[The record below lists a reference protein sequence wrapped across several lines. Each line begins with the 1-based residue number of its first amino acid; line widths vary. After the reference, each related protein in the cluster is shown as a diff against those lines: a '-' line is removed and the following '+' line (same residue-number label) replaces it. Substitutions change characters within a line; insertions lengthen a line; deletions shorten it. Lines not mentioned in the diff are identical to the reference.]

1 MKNIMYIDS
10 SYILLNNN
18 KIKIAEK
25 INYVDTDKK
34 ASLKYLFKNL
44 KTINI

>member
-1 MKNIMYIDS
+1 MYIDS

-25 INYVDTDKK
+25 INYDDTDKK
-34 ASLKYLFKNL
+34 LVLSIYLKNL